1 MTALSTKSLPYPT
14 ELWDAYNASRSIAA
28 RNAIVEYYLP
38 LLRGFVDG
46 FASRLP
52 KDADVDDIAS
62 QAASAL
68 IQAVER
74 FDANHKAKSQFWSF
88 ASHRIRGA
96 MLDSCR
102 DSDRA
107 PRLVREAHKKL
118 SRARDVLIG
127 SLGREPTND
136 ELREY
141 LEVSPQRFALLLRNA
156 SQLVEFKST
165 ACVIGANDG
174 GKTQDLGEL
183 LVDHRHE
190 GPGDAIE
197 RRDLIAHVFTF
208 LPTQHAIFITHYWL
222 DGLTMKQIGKRLGY
236 SESRVSQL
244 MAKAIESARHYAE
257 AA

>member
-1 MTALSTKSLPYPT
+1 MAALSTKSLPFPT
-14 ELWDAYNASRSIAA
+14 ELWDSYRASRSIAA

-38 LLRGFVDG
+38 LLQGFVDG
-46 FASRLP
+46 FANRLP
-52 KDADVDDIAS
+52 RDADVDDIAS
-62 QAASAL
+62 SAASAL
-68 IQAVER
+68 IHAVER
-74 FDANHKAKSQFWSF
+74 FDPKHKTQFWSF

-127 SLGREPTND
+127 SLGREPTRD
-136 ELREY
+136 ELRDY
-141 LEVSPQRFALLLRNA
+141 LKISPERFALLIRNA

-165 ACVIGANDG
+165 ASVIGANDG

-183 LVDHRHE
+183 LIDHRHE

-197 RRDLIAHVFTF
+197 RRDLIAHVFSF
-208 LPTQHAIFITHYWL
+208 LPCKYAIFITHYWL
-222 DGLTMKQIGKRLGY
+222 DGLTMKQIGSRMGY

-244 MAKAIESARHYAE
+244 VGNAIQCARHYAE